1 VDARYNNAFGRLREI
16 DMTTQHYT
24 AASLRELAESLFTAA
39 GMEVGKAR
47 VVAEVLVAGDMVGQR
62 THGMALCPQY
72 LREVEKG
79 SMSRQGEPTVVRDA
93 GAVFVWDGNYLPGPW
108 LVSQAFGQ
116 AAERVAQ
123 HGVVTAVIRRSHHI
137 ACLMALLKPAT
148 DRGLAIILASSDPA
162 FGFIAPYGGK
172 EPIFTP
178 NPIAIGYP
186 GTEAPVWIDVS
197 TSITTVG
204 MARQKIAAESSFAH
218 PWLMDGQ
225 GVPTNDPRV
234 IDAGGTLLPL
244 GGREY
249 GHKGFGLSLMIE
261 MLTQGLGGF
270 GRQDSEKRWG
280 ASVFLQLFDPDA
292 FAGRDAF
299 LRQMDFLTGRCH
311 ANAPIDPANP
321 VRMPGE
327 MAQRRIRE
335 AERSGIDV
343 SPKAWQA
350 LTAAAA
356 KYGVALPQPVQE

>member
-1 VDARYNNAFGRLREI
+1 LEN
-16 DMTTQHYT
+16 DMTTQRYT
-24 AASLRELAESLFTAA
+24 VESLRQLAEALFAAA
-39 GMEVGKAR
+39 GMDADKAR
-47 VVAEVLVAGDMVGQR
+47 TVADVLVSGDMVGQR

-72 LREVEKG
+72 VGDIEKG
-79 SMSRQGEPTVVRDA
+79 MMATRGEPEIVRDS

-108 LVSQAFGQ
+108 LVSQAFDQ
-116 AAERVAQ
+116 AAGRIAE

-137 ACLMALLKPAT
+137 ACLMALLRQAT

-172 EPIFTP
+172 DPIFTP

-204 MARQKIAAESSFAH
+204 MARQKSAADTPFAH
-218 PWLMDGQ
+218 PWLMDDQ
-225 GVPTNDPRV
+225 GKPTNDPHV
-234 IDAGGTLLPL
+234 LDPGNKGTLLPL

-249 GHKGFGLSLMIE
+249 GHKGYGLSLMIE
-261 MLTQGLGGF
+261 MLTHGLGGF
-270 GRQDSEKRWG
+270 GRLDSEKRWG
-280 ASVFLQLFDPDA
+280 ANVFLQQLDPAA

-311 ANAPIDPANP
+311 ANTPIDPANP

-343 SPKAWQA
+343 APKVWEA
-350 LTAAAA
+350 LSAAAA
-356 KYGVALPQPVQE
+356 EYKVALPEPV

>member
-1 VDARYNNAFGRLREI
+1 
-16 DMTTQHYT
+16 MTTRRYT
-24 AASLRELAESLFTAA
+24 VESLEKLAASLFAAA
-39 GMEVGKAR
+39 GMDADKAQ
-47 VVAEVLVAGDMVGQR
+47 VVAEALVGGDRVGQR

-72 LREVEKG
+72 LNEIEKG
-79 SMSRQGEPTVVRDA
+79 TMTPRGQPAVVRDS
-93 GAVFVWDGNYLPGPW
+93 GAIFVWDGNYLPGPW
-108 LVSQAFGQ
+108 LVSKAFEQ
-116 AAERVAQ
+116 AAGRIAQ

-137 ACLMALLKPAT
+137 ACLMAQLGQAT
-148 DRGLAIILASSDPA
+148 ERGWAIILASSDPA
-162 FGFIAPYGGK
+162 FGYIAPYGGK

-204 MARQKIAAESSFAH
+204 MARQKMADGASFAH
-218 PWLMDGQ
+218 PWLMDARGA
-225 GVPTNDPRV
+225 PTGDPRV
-234 IDAGGTLLPL
+234 IDAGGSLLPL

-261 MLTQGLGGF
+261 MLTHGLGGF
-270 GRQDSEKRWG
+270 GRLDSEKRWG
-280 ASVFLQLFDPDA
+280 GNVFLQLIDPDA

-311 ANAPIDPANP
+311 ASAPIDPENP

-335 AERSGIDV
+335 AERSGLDV
-343 SPKAWQA
+343 APKVWEA

-356 KYGVALPQPVQE
+356 KYGVIPFTHQDCIN

>member
-1 VDARYNNAFGRLREI
+1 
-16 DMTTQHYT
+16 MTTQRYT
-24 AASLRELAESLFTAA
+24 VKSLEKLAGALFLAA
-39 GMEVGKAR
+39 GMEADKAR
-47 VVAEVLVAGDMVGQR
+47 IVAEVLVGGDGVGQR

-72 LREVEKG
+72 LGEIEKG
-79 SMSRQGEPTVVRDA
+79 TMMGRGQPVVVRDS

-108 LVSQAFGQ
+108 LVSQAFAR
-116 AAERVAQ
+116 AAERIAQ

-137 ACLMALLKPAT
+137 ACLMALLRQAT
-148 DRGLAIILASSDPA
+148 ERGLAILLASSDPA
-162 FGFIAPYGGK
+162 FGYIAPYGGK

-204 MARQKIAAESSFAH
+204 MARQKIAAGASFAH
-218 PWLMDGQ
+218 PWLMDGE
-225 GVPTNDPRV
+225 GRPTDDPRV

-261 MLTQGLGGF
+261 MLTHGLGGF
-270 GRQDSEKRWG
+270 GRLDSEKRWG
-280 ASVFLQLFDPDA
+280 ANVFLQIIDPDA

-311 ANAPIDPANP
+311 ANAPIDPAEP

-327 MAQRRIRE
+327 MAQRRLRE
-335 AERSGIDV
+335 AQRSGLDV
-343 SPKAWQA
+343 A
-350 LTAAAA
+350 
-356 KYGVALPQPVQE
+356 